1 MFPLCKNSISSFL
14 ARQRGCCRRL
24 LLCCRSIQKRW
35 TSPSVKIWRLNGGPR
50 VADVTG
56 FDDTIITGNRRGPS
70 APFSTSYQSRPSAH
84 RSLHRSRRIF
94 FFFFFQ
100 LAGCFCVERSSSFP
114 SFGPKSADSEFF
126 TTCSSLLPH
135 RSTPI
140 SIAVDESR
148 PDHHPTPSSDRRGTK
163 NRVLEQ
169 RPILSA
175 PSAARCRTV
184 RRKKGLDH
192 FESWNRKLH
201 GKRFDIHRWWQ
212 ADGTKCRRLLEQ
224 RTRVVYE
231 QSVYRP

>member
-1 MFPLCKNSISSFL
+1 MIQSLPATEEDHLLHFPPLISL
-14 ARQRGCCRRL
+14 VHQR
-24 LLCCRSIQKRW
+24 I
-35 TSPSVKIWRLNGGPR
+35 
-50 VADVTG
+50 
-56 FDDTIITGNRRGPS
+56 
-70 APFSTSYQSRPSAH
+70 APFTAAAA
-84 RSLHRSRRIF
+84 F

-175 PSAARCRTV
+175 PSDARCRTV

-192 FESWNRKLH
+192 FES
-201 GKRFDIHRWWQ
+201 
-212 ADGTKCRRLLEQ
+212 
-224 RTRVVYE
+224 
-231 QSVYRP
+231 